1 MSILEVIKIFLI
13 VCSFVAILIGTSWSI
28 IDKKF
33 NYNTL
38 LIICCIALLVA
49 FNLKEIIKMFKILI

>member
-1 MSILEVIKIFLI
+1 MSILEVIKFFLI
-13 VCSFVAILIGTSWSI
+13 VCSFATVLIGTFWSI

-38 LIICCIALLVA
+38 LIICCIALLMA
-49 FNLKEIIKMFKILI
+49 FNLEEVIKMFKILI